1 MIFFSSSEALRQY
14 VRANDVTVW
23 HGDYGMGTLLFID
36 SSTLHVVFSN
46 RKEYED
52 WLLVEVPNNL
62 LYFRRSLW
70 FLNLCYQG
78 R

>member
-1 MIFFSSSEALRQY
+1 MIFFSSSSDLMDY
-14 VRANDVTVW
+14 VHRNDVTVW

-52 WLLVEVPNNL
+52 WLLVGSPEQL
-62 LYFRRSLW
+62 TLF
-70 FLNLCYQG
+70 
-78 R
+78 